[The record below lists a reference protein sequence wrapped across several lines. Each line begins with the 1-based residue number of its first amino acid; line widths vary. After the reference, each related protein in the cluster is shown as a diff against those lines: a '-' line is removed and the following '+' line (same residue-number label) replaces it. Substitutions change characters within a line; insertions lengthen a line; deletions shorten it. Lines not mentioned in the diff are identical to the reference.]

1 VKTTAHGQSFSA
13 VREVGYG
20 ATMLEFAHAWVF
32 GLLVAPA
39 FVWLVLPVHREQA
52 SAVRLPFFGM
62 IAEIL
67 GVEADEGSVVRR
79 RTMFQWIFAGLAWI
93 LLVGAL
99 AKPLWVGDPI
109 ERIEASRDV
118 MLAVD
123 LSGSMDEY
131 DFRGA
136 DGSSVQRLEAIK
148 QVVGEFISERE
159 GDRIGLIVF
168 GTKAYVQVPFTQD
181 LEMARALLDSAEVNM
196 AGPNTAIGDAIGLAI
211 RSFEAS
217 EVEKRLLVLLTDG
230 SDTGSR
236 MTPRNAAEVARR
248 HGVTIY
254 TIGVGDASA
263 GGDDQVDFETLKTI
277 SAIGG
282 GRFFEAGDVRALT
295 SVYAE
300 IDRLVP
306 RETNFESY
314 RPRRSL
320 VHWPA
325 ASLAVLALSF
335 YGLMAIREFARSPT

>member
-1 VKTTAHGQSFSA
+1 
-13 VREVGYG
+13 
-20 ATMLEFAHAWVF
+20 M
-32 GLLVAPA
+32 
-39 FVWLVLPVHREQA
+39 PVHREQV

-67 GVEADEGSVVRR
+67 GVEADEGSIVRR
-79 RTMFQWIFAGLAWI
+79 RTALQWVFALLAWVLLVAGLA
-93 LLVGAL
+93 
-99 AKPLWVGDPI
+99 KPEWVGEPI
-109 ERIEASRDV
+109 ERVEASRDV

-123 LSGSMDEY
+123 LSGSMDEH
-131 DFRGA
+131 DFRRS
-136 DGSSVQRLEAIK
+136 DGSNIQRLEAVK
-148 QVVGEFISERE
+148 EVVGQFISERE

-181 LEMARALLDSAEVNM
+181 LEMARALLDATKVNM

-217 EVEKRLLVLLTDG
+217 DVEKRLLVLLTDG

-263 GGDDQVDFETLKTI
+263 GGDDQVDFDTLRTL
-277 SAIGG
+277 ATIGG

-295 SVYAE
+295 SVYTE

-306 RETNFESY
+306 REANFESY
-314 RPRRSL
+314 RPRHSL

-325 ASLAVLALSF
+325 ASLALLALLF
-335 YGLMAIREFARSPT
+335 YGLMAIRDLVRSPA

>member
-1 VKTTAHGQSFSA
+1 MIEWNSSA
-13 VREVGYG
+13 VREAGYDDI
-20 ATMLEFAHAWVF
+20 MLEFAYPWVF
-32 GLLVAPA
+32 WLLVAPA
-39 FVWLVLPVHREQA
+39 FVWLLMPVHREEV

-67 GVEADEGSVVRR
+67 GMEAGEGAVVRR
-79 RTMFQWIFAGLAWI
+79 RTALQWLFSALAWI
-93 LLVGAL
+93 LLVTAL
-99 AKPLWVGDPI
+99 AKPEWVGEPI
-109 ERIEASRDV
+109 ERVEASRDV

-123 LSGSMDEY
+123 LSGSMDEH
-131 DFRGA
+131 DFRRS
-136 DGSSVQRLEAIK
+136 DGSHVQRLEAVK
-148 QVVGEFISERE
+148 GVVGQFISERE

-181 LEMARALLDSAEVNM
+181 LEMARALLEASEVNM

-217 EVEKRLLVLLTDG
+217 DVEKRLLVLLTDG

-282 GRFFEAGDVRALT
+282 GQFFEAGDVRALAA
-295 SVYAE
+295 VYSE

-306 RETNFESY
+306 REANFESY
-314 RPRRSL
+314 RPRHSL

-325 ASLAVLALSF
+325 ASLALLALFF
-335 YGLMAIREFARSPT
+335 YALMAIRDLARSPA

>member
-1 VKTTAHGQSFSA
+1 
-13 VREVGYG
+13 
-20 ATMLEFAHAWVF
+20 
-32 GLLVAPA
+32 
-39 FVWLVLPVHREQA
+39 
-52 SAVRLPFFGM
+52 
-62 IAEIL
+62 
-67 GVEADEGSVVRR
+67 
-79 RTMFQWIFAGLAWI
+79 LAWI
-93 LLVGAL
+93 LLVAGL
-99 AKPLWVGDPI
+99 AKPEWVGEPI
-109 ERIEASRDV
+109 ERVEASRDV

-123 LSGSMDEY
+123 LSGSMDEH
-131 DFRGA
+131 DFRRS
-136 DGSSVQRLEAIK
+136 DGSNIQRLEAVK
-148 QVVGEFISERE
+148 EVVGQFISERE

-181 LEMARALLDSAEVNM
+181 LEMARELLDATEVNM

-217 EVEKRLLVLLTDG
+217 DVEKRLLVLLTDG

-277 SAIGG
+277 SAIAD
-282 GRFFEAGDVRALT
+282 GRFFEAGDVRALA
-295 SVYAE
+295 SVYTE

-306 RETNFESY
+306 REANLESY
-314 RPRRSL
+314 RPRHSL

-325 ASLAVLALSF
+325 ASLALLALLF
-335 YGLMAIREFARSPT
+335 YGLMAIRDLVRSPA